1 MTIDYDTPRV
11 REETNA
17 AADYLAQLDTRRTD
31 AAAATL
37 IIDDDSTTGLDDAVD
52 LVRPGLFGDDPTFS
66 VLAQQPDEFTC
77 SRCFLVH
84 HRSQRARVVQDKP
97 VCRDCS

>member
-1 MTIDYDTPRV
+1 MTTDYDTPRV
-11 REETNA
+11 REETTVA
-17 AADYLAQLDTRRTD
+17 VELLARLDTRRSD

-37 IIDDDSTTGLDDAVD
+37 IVDDDSALGLDDTAAM
-52 LVRPGLFGDDPTFS
+52 VRAGLFGDNPTVT

-84 HRSQRARVVQDKP
+84 HRSRRVRVVKDKP
-97 VCRDCS
+97 ICRDCT

>member
-1 MTIDYDTPRV
+1 MTTDYDTPRV
-11 REETNA
+11 REETNGA
-17 AADYLAQLDTRRTD
+17 AEYLAQLDTRRSD

-37 IIDDDSTTGLDDAVD
+37 IIDDDSPVGLDAVD
-52 LVRPGLFGDDPTFS
+52 LVRPGLFGDDPTFN

-84 HRSQRARVVQDKP
+84 HRSRRARVVKDKP
-97 VCRDCS
+97 ICRDCS